1 MAEDFTWAVQ
11 EAQELAD
18 RTRQVWLVV
27 RYWKEIRVWRESS
40 LDYAHP
46 EPVTILARVLPQS
59 IGIPAEN

>member
-1 MAEDFTWAVQ
+1 MAEDFNWAVQ

-46 EPVTILARVLPQS
+46 ELVTILARVLPES